1 MEITLKEYE
10 EYIPFYLLGNDKDD
24 SNNNVYAKI
33 YNIINQISINGL
45 QDKVLGYIN
54 DTPTYYLEGVFNILH
69 ISYRVYDDIH
79 DNSITQHDIEI
90 KFRRVFSS
98 ILKKY
103 IAGNPDIFITD
114 VPYAKSK
121 LNTK

>member
-10 EYIPFYLLGNDKDD
+10 EYIPFYLLGNNIDD
-24 SNNNVYAKI
+24 VNNNVYVKI

-54 DTPTYYLEGVFNILH
+54 DTPTYYLEGAYNILH
-69 ISYRVYDDIH
+69 ISYRVYDAIDGNNIKP
-79 DNSITQHDIEI
+79 HDIEMI
-90 KFRRVFSS
+90 FRRVFSS

-103 IAGNPDIFITD
+103 IDGNPDIFITD

>member
-24 SNNNVYAKI
+24 GNNNVYAKI

-45 QDKVLGYIN
+45 QDKVLGHIN
-54 DTPTYYLEGVFNILH
+54 DIPTYYLEGAYNILH
-69 ISYRVYDDIH
+69 ISYRVYDDID
-79 DNSITQHDIEI
+79 DNSIKPHDIEI
-90 KFRRVFSS
+90 IFRRTFSS

-103 IAGNPDIFITD
+103 IDGNPDIFITD
-114 VPYAKSK
+114 VPYAKFK
-121 LNTK
+121 LNT